1 MSNVCPKSAILRGVY
16 TVGRTAELTGVPRET
31 LRKWEQRY
39 GVVDP
44 VRTEGNYRLYDDE
57 SVRRLS
63 VMRDLVDAGWSPK
76 EAARHVLGA
85 PVATPPAGEGGP
97 APLDELA
104 RCAERFDLDRVEQ
117 VLDEAFARTDLD
129 VVVDDWLMPSLV
141 RLGEAWQGGQ
151 VTIAG
156 EHFISAAV
164 HRRLAYAFQQLAA
177 PGTDAPKVAVGLARG
192 SRHELGVLS
201 FAAVLRSQGVGVT
214 YLGSDLPLEAWIETV
229 RTLGPD
235 AVVIGVPTV
244 EDLPAV
250 REVVS
255 ALARRGLV
263 LVGGAHQDRVEGAE
277 PLGHAAGAAARDLAA
292 RLRG

>member
-1 MSNVCPKSAILRGVY
+1 MY
-16 TVGRTAELTGVPRET
+16 TVGRTAQLTGVPRDT

-39 GVVDP
+39 GVVRP

-63 VMRDLVDAGWSPK
+63 VMRDLVDSGWSPK
-76 EAARHVLGA
+76 EAATRVLQT
-85 PVATPPAGEGGP
+85 PVATASTVDDAP
-97 APLDELA
+97 APLDELS
-104 RCAERFDLDRVEQ
+104 RCAERFDLERVEK

-129 VVVDDWLMPSLV
+129 SVIDDWLMPSLV
-141 RLGEAWQGGQ
+141 RLGEAWQRGQ

-164 HRRLAYAFQQLAA
+164 HRRLAYAFQQLPPAG
-177 PGTDAPKVAVGLARG
+177 PGDPRVAVGLARG
-192 SRHELGVLS
+192 SRHELGVLA
-201 FAAVLRSQGVGVT
+201 FAAVLRSHGVGVT
-214 YLGSDLPLEAWIETV
+214 YLGGDLPLEAWTETV
-229 RTLGPD
+229 RTLAPD

-250 REVVS
+250 REVVT
-255 ALARRGLV
+255 ALAPRGLV
-263 LVGGAHQDRVEGAE
+263 LVGGAHQDRIDGAE
-277 PLGHAAGAAARDLAA
+277 PLGHAAGVAARDLAE

>member
-1 MSNVCPKSAILRGVY
+1 MSKVCPKSGTLRGVY
-16 TVGRTAELTGVPRET
+16 TVGRTAQLTGVARET

-39 GVVDP
+39 GVVSP

-63 VMRDLVDAGWSPK
+63 VMRDLVDSGWSPK
-76 EAARHVLGA
+76 EAAKQVLAA
-85 PVATPPAGEGGP
+85 PDAAPATGGGEP

-104 RCAERFDLDRVEQ
+104 RCAERFDLARVEE
-117 VLDEAFARTDLD
+117 VLDEAFALADLAT
-129 VVVDDWLMPSLV
+129 VVDDWLMPSLV
-141 RLGEAWQGGQ
+141 RLGEAWQRGQ

-164 HRRLAYAFQQLAA
+164 HRRLAYAFQQLPTAG
-177 PGTDAPKVAVGLARG
+177 PDAPRVAVGLARG
-192 SRHELGVLS
+192 SRHELGVLA
-201 FAAVLRSQGVGVT
+201 FAAVLRSRQVGVT
-214 YLGSDLPLEAWIETV
+214 YLGTDLPLEAWIETV
-229 RTLGPD
+229 RTLDPD

-250 REVVS
+250 REVVG
-255 ALARRGLV
+255 ALAPRGPV

>member
-1 MSNVCPKSAILRGVY
+1 VY
-16 TVGRTAELTGVPRET
+16 TVGRTAQLTGVPRET

-39 GVVDP
+39 GVVTP

-63 VMRDLVDAGWSPK
+63 VMRDLVDSGWSPK
-76 EAARHVLGA
+76 EAARRVLQA
-85 PVATPPAGEGGP
+85 PAPPAPSDDEAP

-104 RCAERFDLDRVEQ
+104 RCAEQFDLERVEE
-117 VLDEAFARTDLD
+117 VLDEAFARSDLD
-129 VVVDDWLMPSLV
+129 AVVDDWLMPSLV
-141 RLGEAWQGGQ
+141 RLGEAWQRGQ
-151 VTIAG
+151 VSIAG

-164 HRRLAYAFQQLAA
+164 HRRLAYAFQQLSAA
-177 PGTDAPKVAVGLARG
+177 GPDAPRVAVGLARG
-192 SRHELGVLS
+192 SRHELGVLA

-214 YLGSDLPLEAWIETV
+214 YLGSDMPLEAWIETV
-229 RTLGPD
+229 RTLDPD
-235 AVVIGVPTV
+235 AVVIGVPTI

-250 REVVS
+250 REVVA
-255 ALARRGLV
+255 ALASRGLV
-263 LVGGAHQDRVEGAE
+263 LVGGAHQERVEGAE